1 MNKRNILYIVIAIIC
16 IIAIVAGV
24 YYQVFGNKPKQ
35 NIIDNNEIAEEENND
50 KALDPEVLK
59 EEFNSLFNNSFD
71 DQGYDTSSILKI
83 EGLEEQD
90 IIYAAYNIK
99 EEKDE
104 KYSVNINLPVF
115 NVQGDVVNEFNSTT
129 QSIFANKAN
138 SVLSNSQSYTI
149 YNVEYVS
156 YLNENILSLVIKS
169 TLKEG
174 NSAQRIIVQTYNY
187 DIQTGKKLSLN
198 EVLEEKGISTREVNK
213 KIEAQVEEANKQAE
227 AISEALAGSGQ
238 TVYKRD
244 INNAMYVTDNVNHFF
259 LGLDG
264 QIYIIYPYGNSNF
277 TSEMD
282 IIKI

>member
-1 MNKRNILYIVIAIIC
+1 MNKRYIIYILIAIVC
-16 IIAIVAGV
+16 VIAIVAGV

-35 NIIDNNEIAEEENND
+35 NTLANEIIDNPDPDEVI
-50 KALDPEVLK
+50 DPEILK

-71 DQGYDTSSILKI
+71 EQGYDTTAIQKI
-83 EGLEEQD
+83 QGLEEQD

-115 NVQGDVVNEFNSTT
+115 NVQGDVAAEFNATT

-138 SVLSNSQSYTI
+138 DVLSKSNKFTI
-149 YNVEYVS
+149 YNVEYVA

-174 NSAQRIIVQTYNY
+174 DTAQRIIVQTYNY
-187 DIQTGKKLSLN
+187 DIVTGEKLTLN
-198 EVLEEKGISTREVNK
+198 EVLEAKGIELKEVNR
-213 KIEAQVEEANKQAE
+213 KIERQVEEANRQAE
-227 AISEALAGSGQ
+227 AISEALIASGQ

-244 INNAMYVTDNVNHFF
+244 VNNAMYVTDNVNHFF

-264 QIYIIYPYGNSNF
+264 EIYIVYPYGNSNF

-282 IIKI
+282 IIKV

>member
-1 MNKRNILYIVIAIIC
+1 MNKRYIIYITIAIIC
-16 IIAIVAGV
+16 ITSIIVGV

-35 NIIDNNEIAEEENND
+35 NTLTNEIVDNEHSD
-50 KALDPEVLK
+50 EVIDSEILK

-71 DQGYDTSSILKI
+71 NQGYDITAIKKL
-83 EGLEEQD
+83 EGHEEQD

-115 NVQGDVVNEFNSTT
+115 NVQGDVATEFNATT

-138 SVLSNSQSYTI
+138 DVLSKSNEYTI
-149 YNVEYVS
+149 YNIEYVG

-174 NSAQRIIVQTYNY
+174 NNAQRIIVQTYNY
-187 DIQTGKKLSLN
+187 DIKTGKKITLN
-198 EVLEEKGISTREVNK
+198 EILEARGIDLKEVNR
-213 KIEAQVEEANKQAE
+213 KIEKQVKEANKQAE
-227 AISEALAGSGQ
+227 AISEALIQSGQ
-238 TVYKRD
+238 SVYKRD

-259 LGLDG
+259 MGLDG
-264 QIYIIYPYGNSNF
+264 QIYIVYPYGNSNF
-277 TSEMD
+277 TSEID
-282 IIKI
+282 IIKV